1 MLRYCFIAFAYFSM
15 TLSAAAFHDIGV
27 STADT
32 RKLRVYVQVA
42 RRNDE
47 QAASAFSAVLKER
60 YGHILGEHAILI
72 SKSEVR
78 EVDSQFE
85 IGGSWNDRRWR
96 YRVLV
101 GPMERGEAHL
111 LCERLKGAGLKACF
125 VRAQQR

>member
-1 MLRYCFIAFAYFSM
+1 MLRYCFIALAYFSL
-15 TLSAAAFHDIGV
+15 TFSAAAFHDIGV

-42 RRNDE
+42 GRNEE
-47 QAASAFSAVLKER
+47 QAASAFSAVLKKK

-72 SKSEVR
+72 SKSEER
-78 EVDSQFE
+78 EVDNQFE
-85 IGGSWNDRRWR
+85 MGRNWNDRRWW

-101 GPMERGEAHL
+101 GPIERDEAHL

-125 VRAQQR
+125 VRAQQ